1 MLVEMRNTWSG
12 SLHQTFRL
20 LPAPSTHLR
29 PFLESDNLTAQ
40 EILPKLPYDSARA
53 RAPGQIADSKRYR
66 DGRLMYETIGL
77 LYEDDEGVLHV
88 TSLGIATLRWL
99 DLINAKNF
107 VILAKNAAYALSACQ
122 LRNPVGMGRQYHE
135 SVNVFPFAFIWRAM
149 LALEGR
155 ISSDELNRAIF
166 KVTNEDEL
174 IAAVAKITEARSKKD
189 ITVMGNETIS
199 GAKKDD
205 RIIPWTSL
213 ASFGWTL
220 FSDKSKGGGYYEI
233 FPSTKPIVREAS
245 RIQHKW
251 REFRSAKTYVE
262 HIANA
267 AALPMDMR

>member
-1 MLVEMRNTWSG
+1 MPDEARKTWSA

-20 LPAPSTHLR
+20 LPAPSPHLR
-29 PFLESDNLTAQ
+29 PFLESDGLTSQ
-40 EILPKLPYDSARA
+40 EILLKLPYDSARA
-53 RAPGQIADSKRYR
+53 KEPGQTADPKRYR

-77 LYEDDEGVLHV
+77 LYEDDGGIMRI

-107 VILAKNAAYALSACQ
+107 TILAKNAAYALSACQ
-122 LRNPVGMGRQYHE
+122 LRNPVGMGKQYHE

-149 LALEGR
+149 LDLDGR
-155 ISSDELNRAIF
+155 LSSDELNRAIF
-166 KVTNEDEL
+166 KVTNEEEL
-174 IAAVAKITEARSKKD
+174 VAAIAKIKEARTKKNL
-189 ITVMGNETIS
+189 TVMGPETLS
-199 GAKKDD
+199 VSKKDD
-205 RIIPWTSL
+205 RIIPWMSL

-233 FPSTKPIVREAS
+233 FESTRPIVREAS
-245 RIQHKW
+245 RIHHKW
-251 REFRSAKTYVE
+251 RDFDSARAYAE

>member
-1 MLVEMRNTWSG
+1 MPDEARKTWSA

-20 LPAPSTHLR
+20 LPEPSAHLR
-29 PFLESDNLTAQ
+29 PFLESNGLTPQ
-40 EILPKLPYDSARA
+40 EILLKLPYDSARA
-53 RAPGQIADSKRYR
+53 KVPGKTADPKRYR

-77 LYEDDEGVLHV
+77 LYEDDGSVLRV

-107 VILAKNAAYALSACQ
+107 IILAKNAAYALSACQ
-122 LRNPVGMGRQYHE
+122 LRNPVGMGKQYHE

-166 KVTNEDEL
+166 KVTNEKEL
-174 IAAVAKITEARSKKD
+174 ITAIAKITAARTKKD
-189 ITVMGNETIS
+189 IKVLGPETIS
-199 GAKKDD
+199 GSKKDD
-205 RIIPWTSL
+205 RIIPWMSL

-233 FPSTKPIVREAS
+233 FESTKPIIRDAS
-245 RIQHKW
+245 RIHHKW
-251 REFRSAKTYVE
+251 RDFDSAKAYAE
-262 HIANA
+262 HVANA